1 MFSKLK
7 DKLKDWTKKIIEDK
21 EEEVIE
27 IKEEKKSKKNKDN
40 KKNKK
45 KDKKIKSVNTKNTKK
60 ESKEKIKKQLEEKL
74 EQIQEEIEIKK
85 SEEKQEEKKGF
96 FQKLFSKENAEETPT
111 EKIEEE
117 IKEIPKNK
125 NIEEKI
131 QIPENK
137 KLQTEKEPTKEKEQQ
152 TEKKEEKK
160 SFFKKILTGTIK
172 TSEEEKPIETE
183 KIEEIKEEPIKE
195 KKPVEEKVEET
206 IQETQKKK
214 SFFEKILTGTIK
226 ISEEEFNNYSEEL
239 EMLLLEN
246 NVAFEVTEKVLE
258 ELKEKLVGKE
268 IPKKELEQEIK
279 NNLKEILK
287 EILIEPFNIVEKIKE
302 KSKRGEPYVIL
313 FCGINGTG
321 KTTTIAKIAHMLK
334 QEKLSCVIAAADTFR
349 AAAIDQIKTHGER
362 LDTKVIAHEYGSDP
376 ASVGYDA
383 IKYAK
388 KNNIPCVLIDTAGR
402 IHTATNLLR
411 EMEKIVKVCKPDT
424 KIFVG
429 ESITGNDAIEQVKSF
444 NDIIGIDG
452 IILSKA
458 DIDEKGGTA
467 LSLGYTTK
475 KPILYL
481 GIGQEYNQIELFDK
495 NKFLEKLGL

>member
-137 KLQTEKEPTKEKEQQ
+137 KLQTEKEPTKEKEQK
-152 TEKKEEKK
+152 TEK
-160 SFFKKILTGTIK
+160 
-172 TSEEEKPIETE
+172 
-183 KIEEIKEEPIKE
+183 IKEEPIKE

-246 NVAFEVTEKVLE
+246 NVAFEVTEKVLG

-268 IPKKELEQEIK
+268 IPRKELEQEIK

-287 EILIEPFNIVEKIKE
+287 EILIEPFNIIEKIKE

-349 AAAIDQIKTHGER
+349 AAAIDQIKTLGER
-362 LDTKVIAHEYGSDP
+362 LDTKDFAHEYGSVA

-411 EMEKIVKVCKPDT
+411 GMEKIVK
-424 KIFVG
+424 G
-429 ESITGNDAIEQVKSF
+429 
-444 NDIIGIDG
+444 
-452 IILSKA
+452 
-458 DIDEKGGTA
+458 
-467 LSLGYTTK
+467 
-475 KPILYL
+475 
-481 GIGQEYNQIELFDK
+481 
-495 NKFLEKLGL
+495 